1 MPAYEVVPG
10 DTVWG
15 LSRRALTEQLGRRPT
30 NAEILEVVNQVSV
43 PSGNVDLIFPGE
55 VINIPVGPGGAS
67 GGGGAGG
74 GSTPGQTPNLPGG
87 VRPQPGR
94 PDGGIYTPID
104 PPYNFE
110 NLPYVQP
117 DGRRPTPAAPGG
129 GPGDR
134 PGEQR
139 VTPNDQRPF
148 APGFMGDLGGPPQ
161 GGYRRFDPGSLG
173 DWGDILME
181 ALRDTGNALPFLIPA
196 ARGGA
201 PVPAARP
208 ALPAPA
214 PQPALPYTPRPAL
227 GAGGG
232 GGGLVPMPGGAI
244 PRPPGGWPVGGNL
257 RPGQQ
262 MFLN

>member
-30 NAEILEVVNQVSV
+30 NAEILEVVNRVSV

-55 VINIPVGPGGAS
+55 TINIPVGGSGDDGVRAGGTPV
-67 GGGGAGG
+67 GPGAGDAQYP
-74 GSTPGQTPNLPGG
+74 SDMY
-87 VRPQPGR
+87 
-94 PDGGIYTPID
+94 PDGPFGPS
-104 PPYNFE
+104 PRE
-110 NLPYVQP
+110 S
-117 DGRRPTPAAPGG
+117 RPTPAPPGG

-134 PGEQR
+134 PGERR
-139 VTPNDQRPF
+139 VTPNPERRFGPGPF
-148 APGFMGDLGGPPQ
+148 GGFDMPQ

-181 ALRDTGNALPFLIPA
+181 SLRDTGQALPFLIPGA
-196 ARGGA
+196 GGMA
-201 PVPAARP
+201 SRATA
-208 ALPAPA
+208 ALPSAGRA
-214 PQPALPYTPRPAL
+214 ALPSATRPAL
-227 GAGGG
+227 GSGSRGGA
-232 GGGLVPMPGGAI
+232 LVPQPGGAI
-244 PRPPGGWPVGGNL
+244 PRPPGGWQTGGNL

>member
-55 VINIPVGPGGAS
+55 VIDIPVGPGGA
-67 GGGGAGG
+67 GGGAGG
-74 GSTPGQTPNLPGG
+74 GGGTPGQTPNLPGG

-104 PPYNFE
+104 PPYDLE
-110 NLPYVQP
+110 TLPYTPPRESQ
-117 DGRRPTPAAPGG
+117 PTPAAPGG

-134 PGEQR
+134 PGERR

-148 APGFMGDLGGPPQ
+148 GPGFIGGFGEPPQ

-173 DWGDILME
+173 DWGNIIME
-181 ALRDTGNALPFLIPA
+181 SLRDTGQALPFLIPGA
-196 ARGGA
+196 GGA
-201 PVPAARP
+201 ASRATA
-208 ALPAPA
+208 ALPSAGRA
-214 PQPALPYTPRPAL
+214 ALPSATRPAL
-227 GAGGG
+227 GSGSRGGA
-232 GGGLVPMPGGAI
+232 LVPQPGGAI
-244 PRPPGGWPVGGNL
+244 PRPPGGWQTGGNL